1 MLPMKELVAILQDLG
16 ATGVTT
22 YIQSGN
28 AIFRSLSGN
37 PATFAERLTAEIGKR
52 HGFEPYVLI
61 IEPPTLAR
69 VIAGNPF
76 PDALNDPVTLHVGF
90 LVDVPGK
97 PDLAQLDS
105 LKKGSERYHLGDGVF
120 YMHLPEGAGCSKLAA
135 GAEKALGVPMTGR
148 NWKTVSKLMALASAF
163 PRRRRGRDQHSSS
176 SIA

>member
-1 MLPMKELVAILQDLG
+1 MLMKTFIALFRGINIGGHNMLPMKELVAILQDLG

-28 AIFRSLSGN
+28 AIFRSPSGN

-97 PDLAQLDS
+97 PDLAQLEDD
-105 LKKGSERYHLGDGVF
+105 EQVDGVGERF
-120 YMHLPEGAGCSKLAA
+120 PPQ
-135 GAEKALGVPMTGR
+135 KARPR
-148 NWKTVSKLMALASAF
+148 SAF
-163 PRRRRGRDQHSSS
+163 VEQHCLTNRVSSGLNGFQALEGPES
-176 SIA
+176 WSR